1 MDMNIRSSNSS
12 PPKLISLDVGGTL
25 GFAKGPTITNVLSR
39 VSNLPKSD
47 VHRILRSTLHVTQN
61 VTEVLIHKVCTML
74 GIDPALFPRNYVAPA
89 FQLYPQTLSSIT
101 SLRKCAPLIT
111 LSNVSCLDFKM
122 ETLQEIIGDYI
133 SGQYPSCILGY
144 AKPDKRAFES
154 IIRHHQTSISSL
166 VHIGDNW
173 ECDIVGAISAG
184 AKAIWIAGKR
194 TAPNEPNI
202 CTDKLT
208 IVEDLVEASEYLE
221 SLVDTLSRNM
231 IY

>member
-1 MDMNIRSSNSS
+1 MDMNHNDNSS

-25 GFAKGPTITNVLSR
+25 GFAKGQTITNILNN

-47 VHRILRSTLHVTQN
+47 VHRILRSTLHVAPN
-61 VTEVLIHKVCTML
+61 ITEVLINRVCTML

-89 FQLYPQTLSSIT
+89 FQLYPQTLPSIK
-101 SLRKCAPLIT
+101 SLRKCAPLVT
-111 LSNVSCLDFKM
+111 LSNVSCLDFKI
-122 ETLQEIIGDYI
+122 ETLQKMIGDYI

-154 IIRHHQTSISSL
+154 VIDQHQISIRSL

-184 AKAIWIAGKR
+184 ARAIWIAGER
-194 TAPNEPNI
+194 TAPNEPSI
-202 CTDKLT
+202 RTDKLT
-208 IVEDLVEASEYLE
+208 IVKDILEASKYLE
-221 SLVDTLSRNM
+221 SLADNFTRHM